1 MFHRKRWRRL
11 VLVALLAFVLGTT
24 GFAYAAG
31 ITFNG
36 ASNAGA
42 AGEGAGTISGYNV
55 TNIKYTLDNND
66 PANITGVE
74 FALSPD
80 TATTVKAKVT
90 GMASWGTCTDAGTTW
105 QCVVSGDAQAAVQ
118 LKVAAA
124 D

>member
-1 MFHRKRWRRL
+1 MVHRKRRRRL
-11 VLVALLAFVLGTT
+11 VLVALLAFGRGTT
-24 GFAYAAG
+24 GCAYAAG

-90 GMASWGTCTDAGTTW
+90 GMASWGTCTAAGTTW

>member
-1 MFHRKRWRRL
+1 MIHRKRRRRL

-24 GFAYAAG
+24 AFAYAAN
-31 ITFNG
+31 IQFNG
-36 ASNAGA
+36 GTNAGA

-66 PANITGVE
+66 PAVITGVE

-90 GMASWGTCTDAGTTW
+90 GMASWGTCTDAGTTL
-105 QCVVSGDAQAAVQ
+105 QCVVSGNAQNAVE

>member
-1 MFHRKRWRRL
+1 MVHRKRRRRL

-42 AGEGAGTISGYNV
+42 AGEGAGTISGYSV

>member
-1 MFHRKRWRRL
+1 MVHRKRRRRL

-24 GFAYAAG
+24 AFAYAAN

-36 ASNAGA
+36 GTAGA
-42 AGEGAGTISGYNV
+42 AGEGTGTISGYV
-55 TNIKYTLDNND
+55 VSGVKYTLDNND

-74 FALSPD
+74 FALNPD
-80 TATTVKAKVT
+80 TATTVKAKIT
-90 GMASWGTCTDAGTTW
+90 GMASWAACTDAGTTW
-105 QCVVSGDAQAAVQ
+105 TCPVLGDAQAAVQ

>member
-1 MFHRKRWRRL
+1 MVHRKRRRRL
-11 VLVALLAFVLGTT
+11 ALVALLAFVLGTT
-24 GFAYAAG
+24 AFAYAAN

-55 TNIKYTLDNND
+55 TGIKYTLDAND
-66 PANITGVE
+66 PANINGVS

-80 TATTVKAKVT
+80 TATTVKAKIT
-90 GMASWGTCTDAGTTW
+90 GMAAWATCTDAGTTW
-105 QCVVSGDAQAAVQ
+105 TCPVLGDAQAAVQ

>member
-1 MFHRKRWRRL
+1 MVHRKRRRRL

>member
-1 MFHRKRWRRL
+1 
-11 VLVALLAFVLGTT
+11 
-24 GFAYAAG
+24 
-31 ITFNG
+31 
-36 ASNAGA
+36 
-42 AGEGAGTISGYNV
+42 
-55 TNIKYTLDNND
+55 
-66 PANITGVE
+66 VE